1 MKELNEAK
9 NGEISELQG
18 RVRGLSEELQ
28 RVGER
33 EHYSYSLE
41 GQVREYENKFVIFG
55 TEIERLNIALRDYTN
70 KLEESERRRRE
81 LDGKGDRL

>member
-1 MKELNEAK
+1 M
-9 NGEISELQG
+9 EISELQN

-33 EHYSYSLE
+33 ENRVYTLE
-41 GQVREYENKFVIFG
+41 VQIREYENKFVIFG

-70 KLEESERRRRE
+70 KFEECERRRR
-81 LDGKGDRL
+81 